1 MKTFSFAHLNPFGRS
16 KAADGET
23 QAGTDS
29 TKTGTGGTT
38 PQAGAGDD
46 ADQKDKGKDKPK
58 DGDDD
63 DAPGNGD
70 GGDKNATGQ
79 QADAPGERERCAAI
93 FAAPAAAGR
102 VQLAA
107 HLAFNTDLTVE
118 AACAALEAAP
128 IGATMPGASTGNPLA
143 LAAMDAH
150 PNPTVGAS
158 TDTAT
163 LSDDQKAAAAVLAS
177 MAAVGLIPKKDG
189 TR

>member
-16 KAADGET
+16 KAAEGET
-23 QAGTDS
+23 QAGTD
-29 TKTGTGGTT
+29 TT
-38 PQAGAGDD
+38 PKAGTGDD
-46 ADQKDKGKDKPK
+46 ADQQDKPK
-58 DGDDD
+58 DGEEDQT
-63 DAPGNGD
+63 PGDGD
-70 GGDKNATGQ
+70 GGDKNASGQ
-79 QADAPGERERCAAI
+79 QAAAPSERERCAAI

-128 IGATMPGASTGNPLA
+128 IGATAPGASTGNPLA

-150 PNPTVGAS
+150 TNPTVGAS
-158 TDTAT
+158 TDTGS

-177 MAAVGLIPKKDG
+177 MAAVGLISKKDG
-189 TR
+189 K

>member
-29 TKTGTGGTT
+29 TKTGTGDG
-38 PQAGAGDD
+38 
-46 ADQKDKGKDKPK
+46 ADQKDKPK
-58 DGDDD
+58 DGEED
-63 DAPGNGD
+63 DAPGTGD
-70 GGDKNATGQ
+70 GGDKNASDQ
-79 QADAPGERERCAAI
+79 QAAAPSERERGAAI
-93 FAAPAAAGR
+93 FAASAAAGR

-118 AACAALEAAP
+118 QACAVLEAAP
-128 IGATMPGASTGNPLA
+128 IGATEPGASTSTGNPLA

-158 TDTAT
+158 ADAGS

-177 MAAVGLIPKKDG
+177 MAAVGLIAKDG

>member
-1 MKTFSFAHLNPFGRS
+1 VKTFSFAHLNPFGRS

-23 QAGTDS
+23 QAGTDT
-29 TKTGTGGTT
+29 TKAGT
-38 PQAGAGDD
+38 GDD
-46 ADQKDKGKDKPK
+46 ANQKDEGKDKPK
-58 DGDDD
+58 DGEEKDG
-63 DAPGNGD
+63 PGNGD
-70 GGDKNATGQ
+70 GGDKTAGGQ
-79 QADAPGERERCAAI
+79 QAVAPNERERGAAI
-93 FAAPAAAGR
+93 FAASAAAGR

-118 AACAALEAAP
+118 QACAVLEAAP
-128 IGATMPGASTGNPLA
+128 IGAAAPDASVSTGNPLA

-158 TDTAT
+158 SDAGS

>member
-16 KAADGET
+16 RAAEGET
-23 QAGTDS
+23 QAGTD
-29 TKTGTGGTT
+29 TAKAGT
-38 PQAGAGDD
+38 GDD
-46 ADQKDKGKDKPK
+46 ADQKDKDKPK
-58 DGDDD
+58 DGEEDDE
-63 DAPGNGD
+63 PGTGD
-70 GGDKNATGQ
+70 GDEPKAGDQ
-79 QADAPGERERCAAI
+79 QAAAPSERERCAAI

-128 IGATMPGASTGNPLA
+128 IGAITPGASTPTGNPLA

-158 TDTAT
+158 TDTGT
-163 LSDDQKAAAAVLAS
+163 MSDDEKATAAVLSS

-189 TR
+189 K

>member
-16 KAADGET
+16 KAAEGET
-23 QAGTDS
+23 QAGTD
-29 TKTGTGGTT
+29 TT
-38 PQAGAGDD
+38 PKAGTGDD

-58 DGDDD
+58 DGEEG
-63 DAPGNGD
+63 DAAATGED
-70 GGDKNATGQ
+70 GDKNAGSQ
-79 QADAPGERERCAAI
+79 QAAAPSERERCAAI

-118 AACAALEAAP
+118 QACAALEAAP
-128 IGATMPGASTGNPLA
+128 IGATAPGASTPTGNPLA

-158 TDTAT
+158 TDTGT
-163 LSDDQKAAAAVLAS
+163 MSDDEKAAAAVLSS

-189 TR
+189 K

>member
-23 QAGTDS
+23 QAGTDT
-29 TKTGTGGTT
+29 TKAGT
-38 PQAGAGDD
+38 GDD
-46 ADQKDKGKDKPK
+46 ADQQDETTPK
-58 DGDDD
+58 DGEEDQT
-63 DAPGNGD
+63 PGNGD
-70 GGDKNATGQ
+70 GGDKNAGSQ
-79 QADAPGERERCAAI
+79 QAAAPGERERCAAI

-128 IGATMPGASTGNPLA
+128 IGATAPGASTPTGNPLA

-158 TDTAT
+158 TDTGS
-163 LSDDQKAAAAVLAS
+163 LSDDEKAAAAVLSS
-177 MAAVGLIPKKDG
+177 MAAVGLIAKKDG

>member
-16 KAADGET
+16 KAAEGET
-23 QAGTDS
+23 QAGTD
-29 TKTGTGGTT
+29 TT
-38 PQAGAGDD
+38 PKAGTGDD

-58 DGDDD
+58 DGEEDE
-63 DAPGNGD
+63 APGTGED
-70 GGDKNATGQ
+70 GDKNASGQ
-79 QADAPGERERCAAI
+79 QAAAPSERERCAAI

-128 IGATMPGASTGNPLA
+128 IGATTPGASTGNPLA

-158 TDTAT
+158 TDTGT
-163 LSDDQKAAAAVLAS
+163 MSDDEKAAAAVLAS
-177 MAAVGLIPKKDG
+177 MAAVGLIAKKDG

>member
-23 QAGTDS
+23 QAGTD
-29 TKTGTGGTT
+29 TT
-38 PQAGAGDD
+38 SKAGEESGQQDQEDDKEKPADGDEPKAGD
-46 ADQKDKGKDKPK
+46 
-58 DGDDD
+58 
-63 DAPGNGD
+63 
-70 GGDKNATGQ
+70 Q
-79 QADAPGERERCAAI
+79 QAAAPSERERCAAI

-128 IGATMPGASTGNPLA
+128 IGATAPGASTGNPLA

-158 TDTAT
+158 TDAGT
-163 LSDDQKAAAAVLAS
+163 LSDDEKAAAAVLAS
-177 MAAVGLIPKKDG
+177 MAAVGLIAKKDG

>member
-29 TKTGTGGTT
+29 TPK
-38 PQAGAGDD
+38 AGEESGQQDQEDDKEKPADGDEPKAGD
-46 ADQKDKGKDKPK
+46 
-58 DGDDD
+58 
-63 DAPGNGD
+63 
-70 GGDKNATGQ
+70 Q
-79 QADAPGERERCAAI
+79 QAAAPSERERCAAI
-93 FAAPAAAGR
+93 LAAPAAAGR

-128 IGATMPGASTGNPLA
+128 IGVTAPGASTPTGNPLA

-158 TDTAT
+158 TDTGS
-163 LSDDQKAAAAVLAS
+163 LSDDEKAAAAVLSS
-177 MAAVGLIPKKDG
+177 MAAVGLIAKKDG

>member
-16 KAADGET
+16 KAADGAT

-29 TKTGTGGTT
+29 TKTGEESG
-38 PQAGAGDD
+38 QQDQEDD
-46 ADQKDKGKDKPK
+46 KEKPA
-58 DGDDD
+58 DGDEPK
-63 DAPGNGD
+63 AG
-70 GGDKNATGQ
+70 GQ
-79 QADAPGERERCAAI
+79 QAAAPSERERCAAI
-93 FAAPAAAGR
+93 FATPAAAGR

-128 IGATMPGASTGNPLA
+128 IGAPAPSASTGNPLA

-158 TDTAT
+158 TDAGS
-163 LSDDQKAAAAVLAS
+163 LSDDEKAAAAVLAS
-177 MAAVGLIPKKDG
+177 MAAVGLIAKKDG

>member
-16 KAADGET
+16 KAAEGET
-23 QAGTDS
+23 QAGTD
-29 TKTGTGGTT
+29 TAKAGTGGTT
-38 PQAGAGDD
+38 PQAGTGDD
-46 ADQKDKGKDKPK
+46 ADQKDKPK
-58 DGDDD
+58 DGEDDE
-63 DAPGNGD
+63 ASGTE
-70 GGDKNATGQ
+70 DKNAGSQ
-79 QADAPGERERCAAI
+79 QAAAPSERERCAAI

-118 AACAALEAAP
+118 QACAALEAAP
-128 IGATMPGASTGNPLA
+128 IGATAPGASTPTGNPLA

-158 TDTAT
+158 TDTGT
-163 LSDDQKAAAAVLAS
+163 LSDDEKAAAAVLSS

>member
-29 TKTGTGGTT
+29 TKTGTGDGTDQEDQQDQEDGKET
-38 PQAGAGDD
+38 P
-46 ADQKDKGKDKPK
+46 
-58 DGDDD
+58 
-63 DAPGNGD
+63 APGDGD
-70 GGDKNATGQ
+70 GGDKSAGSQ
-79 QADAPGERERCAAI
+79 QAAAPSERERCAAI

-128 IGATMPGASTGNPLA
+128 IGATTPGASTPTGNPLA

-163 LSDDQKAAAAVLAS
+163 MSDDEKAAAAVLAS
-177 MAAVGLIPKKDG
+177 MAAVGLISKKDG

>member
-16 KAADGET
+16 KAAEGET
-23 QAGTDS
+23 QAGTD
-29 TKTGTGGTT
+29 TT
-38 PQAGAGDD
+38 PQAGTGDD

-58 DGDDD
+58 DGEEDE
-63 DAPGNGD
+63 ASGTE
-70 GGDKNATGQ
+70 DKNAGSQ
-79 QADAPGERERCAAI
+79 QAAAPSERERCAAI

-128 IGATMPGASTGNPLA
+128 IGATAPGASTPTGNPLA
-143 LAAMDAH
+143 LAAMDSH

-158 TDTAT
+158 TDTASM
-163 LSDDQKAAAAVLAS
+163 SDDQKAAAAVLAS

-189 TR
+189 K

>member
-16 KAADGET
+16 KAAEGET
-23 QAGTDS
+23 QAGTD
-29 TKTGTGGTT
+29 TTPKAGTGGTT
-38 PQAGAGDD
+38 PQAGTGDD
-46 ADQKDKGKDKPK
+46 ADQKDKPK
-58 DGDDD
+58 DGEED
-63 DAPGNGD
+63 DAPGTGD
-70 GGDKNATGQ
+70 GGDKNAGSQ
-79 QADAPGERERCAAI
+79 QAAAPGERERCAAI

-128 IGATMPGASTGNPLA
+128 IGATAPGASTGNPLA

-158 TDTAT
+158 TDVGS
-163 LSDDQKAAAAVLAS
+163 LSDDEKAAAAVLAS
-177 MAAVGLIPKKDG
+177 MVAVGLISNKDG
-189 TR
+189 K

>member
-1 MKTFSFAHLNPFGRS
+1 MKSFSFAHLNPFGRS
-16 KAADGET
+16 KAAGEDAQDDT
-23 QAGTDS
+23 T
-29 TKTGTGGTT
+29 TK
-38 PQAGAGDD
+38 AGAGDD
-46 ADQKDKGKDKPK
+46 AAPQDEDQEKP
-58 DGDDD
+58 
-63 DAPGNGD
+63 APGDEPEAN
-70 GGDKNATGQ
+70 GQ
-79 QADAPGERERCAAI
+79 QAAAPGERERCAAI

-128 IGATMPGASTGNPLA
+128 AGASVPAPAPAGNPLA

-150 PNPTVGAS
+150 PTPTVGAA
-158 TDTAT
+158 TDAGS
-163 LSDDQKAAAAVLAS
+163 LSDDDKAAAAVLAS

>member
-1 MKTFSFAHLNPFGRS
+1 MKSFSFAHLNPFGRS
-16 KAADGET
+16 KAADGDAQDDT
-23 QAGTDS
+23 T
-29 TKTGTGGTT
+29 TK
-38 PQAGAGDD
+38 AGAGGD
-46 ADQKDKGKDKPK
+46 ADRKDKPK
-58 DGDDD
+58 DGEDD
-63 DAPGNGD
+63 DAPGTADGD
-70 GGDKNATGQ
+70 DKTAGSQ
-79 QADAPGERERCAAI
+79 QAAAPGERERCAAI

-128 IGATMPGASTGNPLA
+128 AGATMPSASTGNPLA

-150 PNPTVGAS
+150 PTPTVGAA
-158 TDTAT
+158 TDAGS
-163 LSDDQKAAAAVLAS
+163 LSDDDKAAAAVLAS

>member
-1 MKTFSFAHLNPFGRS
+1 MKSFNFAHLNPFGRS

-29 TKTGTGGTT
+29 TKTGEESG
-38 PQAGAGDD
+38 QQDQEDD
-46 ADQKDKGKDKPK
+46 KEKPA
-58 DGDDD
+58 DGDEPKAVD
-63 DAPGNGD
+63 
-70 GGDKNATGQ
+70 Q
-79 QADAPGERERCAAI
+79 QAAAPSERERCAAI

-128 IGATMPGASTGNPLA
+128 IGATASSASTPTGNPLA

-177 MAAVGLIPKKDG
+177 MAAVGLIAKDG

>member
-29 TKTGTGGTT
+29 TPK
-38 PQAGAGDD
+38 AGEESGQQDQEDD
-46 ADQKDKGKDKPK
+46 KEKPA
-58 DGDDD
+58 DGDEPK
-63 DAPGNGD
+63 AGS
-70 GGDKNATGQ
+70 Q
-79 QADAPGERERCAAI
+79 QAAAPSERERCAAI

-128 IGATMPGASTGNPLA
+128 IGATAPGASTPTGNPLA

-158 TDTAT
+158 TDTGS
-163 LSDDQKAAAAVLAS
+163 LSDDEKAAAAVLSS
-177 MAAVGLIPKKDG
+177 MAAVGLIAKKDG

>member
-23 QAGTDS
+23 QAGTDT
-29 TKTGTGGTT
+29 TKTGTGDG
-38 PQAGAGDD
+38 
-46 ADQKDKGKDKPK
+46 ADQEDQQDQEDGKETP
-58 DGDDD
+58 
-63 DAPGNGD
+63 APGDGD
-70 GGDKNATGQ
+70 GGDKTAGSQ
-79 QADAPGERERCAAI
+79 QAAAPSERERGAAI
-93 FAAPAAAGR
+93 FAASAAAGR

-118 AACAALEAAP
+118 QACAVLEAAP
-128 IGATMPGASTGNPLA
+128 IGATEPGASTGNPLA

-158 TDTAT
+158 TDAAT
-163 LSDDQKAAAAVLAS
+163 MSDDQKAAAAVLAS

>member
-16 KAADGET
+16 KAAEGET

-29 TKTGTGGTT
+29 TPTTGT
-38 PQAGAGDD
+38 GDD

-58 DGDDD
+58 DGEEG
-63 DAPGNGD
+63 DAAATGED
-70 GGDKNATGQ
+70 GDKNAGSQ
-79 QADAPGERERCAAI
+79 QAAAPSERERERCAAI

-118 AACAALEAAP
+118 QACAALEAAP
-128 IGATMPGASTGNPLA
+128 IGATAPGASTPTGNPLA

-150 PNPTVGAS
+150 PNPTIGAS
-158 TDTAT
+158 TDTGS

>member
-23 QAGTDS
+23 QAGTDT
-29 TKTGTGGTT
+29 TKAGTGVTT
-38 PQAGAGDD
+38 PQAGTGDD
-46 ADQKDKGKDKPK
+46 ADQKDKPK
-58 DGDDD
+58 DGEED

-70 GGDKNATGQ
+70 GGDKTAGSQ
-79 QADAPGERERCAAI
+79 QATAPSERERGAAI
-93 FAAPAAAGR
+93 FAASAAAGR

-118 AACAALEAAP
+118 QACAVLEAAP
-128 IGATMPGASTGNPLA
+128 IGATEPGASTGNPLA

-158 TDTAT
+158 TDAAT
-163 LSDDQKAAAAVLAS
+163 MSDDQKAAAAVLAS

>member
-1 MKTFSFAHLNPFGRS
+1 MKNFSFAHLNPFGRS

-23 QAGTDS
+23 QAGTD
-29 TKTGTGGTT
+29 TT
-38 PQAGAGDD
+38 PKAGEESDQQDQESDKEKPADGDEPKAGD
-46 ADQKDKGKDKPK
+46 
-58 DGDDD
+58 
-63 DAPGNGD
+63 
-70 GGDKNATGQ
+70 Q
-79 QADAPGERERCAAI
+79 QAAVPSERERCAAI

-128 IGATMPGASTGNPLA
+128 IGATAPGASTGNPLA

-158 TDTAT
+158 TDAGT
-163 LSDDQKAAAAVLAS
+163 LSDDEKAAAAVLAS
-177 MAAVGLIPKKDG
+177 MAAVGLIAKKDG